1 MAVLF
6 WIVCVSV
13 LVGFGTG
20 VVTGYYLLAWWSGQG
35 GSTPEEPM
43 RVDRAMESEGISTT
57 SQSNEFSH
65 EVASSSSRVSH
76 NVANK
81 IGGGSTYLT
90 GFGSVYHPRRDCG
103 KLKAGKRVGKFL
115 PCMEC
120 GYDKPSMFFEDR
132 VPQPASLT

>member
-1 MAVLF
+1 M
-6 WIVCVSV
+6 

-20 VVTGYYLLAWWSGQG
+20 VLIGYLLAYWSMNGQTG
-35 GSTPEEPM
+35 CLEEPM
-43 RVDRAMESEGISTT
+43 RIDRAMETEGISTT
-57 SQSNEFSH
+57 SQSYEFSH

-90 GFGSVYHPRRDCG
+90 GFGSVYHSRRDCG
-103 KLKAGKRVGKFL
+103 KLKAAKTVGKFL

-132 VPQPASLT
+132 VPQLVKRK